1 MGSQY
6 FLKSQKRGESMQQ
19 FLQEVIVVTNDF
31 LWSKLLIIML
41 LASGLFFTFKSK
53 FFQVRLLKDMFRVLK
68 EGAPDKN
75 GISPFQAF
83 CISMAARVGTGNI
96 TGIAIAIALGGP
108 GAIFWMWIIA
118 IIGSASSFVES
129 TLAQI
134 YKIKDKDGFRGGP
147 AYYMEKGLK
156 KRWMGA
162 LFAVLITLSFGIVF
176 NAVQS
181 NTITVA
187 FENSFGTD
195 RLTLGII
202 ITIAF
207 GIITF
212 GGIKRIAK
220 LSEYIVVFL
229 AVLYIGVAVFVMLM
243 NITKLPD
250 VISLIVGHAFG
261 LEQAAGGAIGAAL
274 MNGIKRGLFSNEAG
288 MGSAPN
294 AAAAATT
301 SHPVKQGLVQ
311 ALGVFTSTLV
321 ICSSTAFIILF
332 SDAYQEPG
340 LSGIELTQA
349 SLSTHIGAWASGFLA
364 IMVFLFSFS
373 TLIGN
378 YYYGETNIEFLHTN
392 KAWLFIYRICV
403 LAMVIFG
410 SVSKVQL
417 VWDLADLFMGLMVIV
432 NLIAI
437 FLLSKVA
444 FAALKDYVKQRKA
457 GKDPVF
463 YKDVLENHEGVECWE
478 RSGTEQKTES
488 KNAI

>member
-1 MGSQY
+1 
-6 FLKSQKRGESMQQ
+6 MQQ
-19 FLQEVIVVTNDF
+19 FLQEVIGVTNDF

-41 LASGLFFTFKSK
+41 LSLGLFFTFKSK
-53 FFQVRLLKDMFRVLK
+53 FFQVGLLKEMFRVLR

-108 GAIFWMWIIA
+108 GAIFWMWVIA

-134 YKIKDKDGFRGGP
+134 YKVKDKNGFRGGP

-243 NITKLPD
+243 NITKLPE

-261 LEQAAGGAIGAAL
+261 LEQAAGGAVGAAL

-332 SDAYQEPG
+332 SDAYKQPE

-349 SLSTHIGAWASGFLA
+349 ALSTHIGAWASGFLA

-392 KAWLFIYRICV
+392 KAWLMVYRICV

-417 VWDLADLFMGLMVIV
+417 VWDLADLFMGFMVIV

-463 YKDVLENHEGVECWE
+463 YKDVIENHESIECWE
-478 RSGTEQKTES
+478 HSETAQDAKR
-488 KNAI
+488 KNAM